1 MTIIEENIEAVI
13 RKLSLIIEEHDDI
26 FDLNM
31 KYCGTGLDLDS
42 LTKNNLWKEIDYDEQ
57 STVWL
62 EKTIK
67 SGDNFLVF
75 RIACRNTGYLR
86 VIDAFKFS
94 PDNNPQQ
101 IKTALF
107 LVPHECLKA
116 IKDELDNAFV
126 ESAPGTVQEE
136 LKRLVK
142 GVSNPGL
149 PINLSEEHRQFLLW
163 AGEISRYQKDS
174 KETAIRVINGML
186 RFGDFCQYGDVLAKA
201 ALYTIVAGCRKAA
214 AIMTKMALE
223 KTDSRSGGY
232 WNNIGCTLELLKDFQ
247 GAFYCFVNAW
257 NLDKQDKM
265 YPKNIWIEGAKII
278 PSLLRNRRFDE
289 LLSVAEL
296 LMNSVTEDIE
306 TRFQADV
313 LCGVGMVY
321 EAKNDF
327 AEAEKYYT
335 MALKKR
341 QPEKI
346 AETAQND
353 EEDETFHPLAWQ
365 SLWRLKTDSQEVR
378 EKYFNAQ
385 LMSYPKSPLE
395 SGFDGRVPV
404 EYVAGLSHGSHWGTL
419 LPKTSELMML
429 LPAMIKKG
437 VTEGNVP
444 EFPLPEMGF
453 CKFNESAGIIYH
465 HECEEAAP
473 VESMIVLG
481 RTLDAKQMEICTAFP
496 KLRTGTLVEFEVLAV
511 REWMNGLEATAE
523 VELND
528 EQKISFFIPDYYR
541 DRKLI
546 KADHNYSVE
555 LAGFCYE
562 MNKFEP
568 VTFNIDAGPL
578 LEEHR
583 ERLRKEGKSDA
594 IDSVPVHMTEDT
606 NNLCRHIFSDVV
618 DDIEFIG
625 KIESVD
631 TFKFLG
637 NDCFEVIIKFNEE
650 RYKGIKLPIY
660 IGAHKLEDY
669 TPKAGDTV
677 QGGLWLQGI
686 LRKDLGEIKKTSP
699 RLPEENTD
707 SITEKLFGTGKPEL
721 SLSAMAEGGLE
732 FTSKASEITKWEN
745 QTRKDPDF
753 VCRINNKNHFIKVI
767 HGYFDDEESFYAE
780 VRTSSIP
787 VTLFDKYPIE
797 YVAVAGTKLG
807 EGYKMHYLGFEE
819 LRSK

>member
-31 KYCGTGLDLDS
+31 AYCGTGLDLES

-62 EKTIK
+62 EKTIE

-86 VIDAFKFS
+86 VIDAFQFS
-94 PDNNPQQ
+94 PENNPRQ
-101 IKTALF
+101 IKTALS
-107 LVPHECLKA
+107 LVPHECLKM

-136 LKRLVK
+136 LELV
-142 GVSNPGL
+142 VSNFSSTTIPEDL
-149 PINLSEEHRQFLLW
+149 EENYRKFLLW
-163 AGEISRYQKDS
+163 AGAIDSFQKNS

-186 RFGDFCQYGDVLAKA
+186 RFGDFCQYGDVLAEA
-201 ALYTIVAGCRKAA
+201 ALYTIDAGCRKAA

-223 KTDSRSGGY
+223 KTDSRSGDY
-232 WNNIGCTLELLKDFQ
+232 WIDIGCTLELLKDFQ
-247 GAFYCFVNAW
+247 GAFYCFVNAR
-257 NLDKQDKM
+257 NLDKQNKM
-265 YPKNIWIEGAKII
+265 YSKNIWIEGKMII

-289 LLSVAEL
+289 LLSVTEL
-296 LMNSVTEDIE
+296 LMNIAAEDIKA
-306 TRFQADV
+306 RFQADV
-313 LCGVGMVY
+313 LCSIGMVY

-335 MALKKR
+335 MALKKMH
-341 QPEKI
+341 PEKV

-353 EEDETFHPLAWQ
+353 EEDEAFYPLAWQ
-365 SLWRLKTDSQEVR
+365 SLWRLKTDSPEIR
-378 EKYFNAQ
+378 EKYFTAQ

-395 SGFDGRVPV
+395 AGFDGRAPV
-404 EYVAGLSHGSHWGTL
+404 EYVAGLSHGSHWGAL
-419 LPKTSELMML
+419 LPDASKLMML

-437 VTEGNVP
+437 VADGTVP

-453 CKFNESAGIIYH
+453 CKFNASAGIIYRQ
-465 HECEEAAP
+465 EGEETAP

-481 RTLDAKQMEICTAFP
+481 RMLDAKQMEICTAFP

-578 LEEHR
+578 LEEHKA
-583 ERLRKEGKSDA
+583 RLRKEGKSDV

-606 NNLCRHIFSDVV
+606 NNLCRQIFSDVV

-625 KIESVD
+625 KIESVN
-631 TFKFLG
+631 TFKFWG

-669 TPKAGDTV
+669 TPKVGDTV
-677 QGGLWLQGI
+677 QGVLWLQGI
-686 LRKDLGEIKKTSP
+686 LRKDLGEIKKESA
-699 RLPEENTD
+699 RSPEEDAD
-707 SITEKLFGTGKPEL
+707 SITQKLFGTGEPEL
-721 SLSAMAEGGLE
+721 NLSAIAEGGLE
-732 FTSKASEITKWEN
+732 YTSKASEITKWEN
-745 QTRKDPDF
+745 PVGNDPDLI
-753 VCRINNKNHFIKVI
+753 CRINNKNHFIKVI
-767 HGYFDDEESFYAE
+767 HGYFDDEESFNTE

-787 VTLFDKYPIE
+787 VTLFGKYPLE
-797 YVAVAGTKLG
+797 YVAVGGTKLG

-819 LRSK
+819 LRLK